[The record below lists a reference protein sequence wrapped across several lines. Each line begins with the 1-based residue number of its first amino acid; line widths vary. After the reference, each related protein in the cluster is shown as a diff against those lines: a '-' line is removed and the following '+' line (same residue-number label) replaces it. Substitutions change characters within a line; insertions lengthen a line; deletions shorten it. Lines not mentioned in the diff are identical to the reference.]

1 MTAYRAL
8 SPEARRPGLELDDG
22 QLIGRDPRI
31 LSTDEL
37 RALGHTPTPVLRAIR
52 ERCLDCCCEQPAEV
66 RKCTAVGCPSWPF
79 RMGTNPWRAPPSE
92 ERRAAAVEAGRRL
105 ASLRTIQ
112 GKTEP
117 ADQPVTAGASDGYD
131 KNKDLAGSLEVGYEA
146 IRARMAKGGPGWE
159 PK

>member
-22 QLIGRDPRI
+22 QLIGRDPRT
-31 LSTDEL
+31 LSTSEL

-105 ASLRTIQ
+105 ASLRTTQ

-117 ADQPVTAGASDGYD
+117 ADQPATPVAGD
-131 KNKDLAGSLEVGYEA
+131 SLKRKA
-146 IRARMAKGGPGWE
+146 QSAR
-159 PK
+159 